1 MNFLPITIEAMVAIL
16 LLFTILYCV
25 RLNAQLKRLKADE
38 SAMKGIIGEL
48 IASTE
53 KAERAIAG
61 LRSTVREADDTLGEH
76 LKEAERFCIEI
87 KTSTEAGADVL
98 NRISQP
104 PARGRGC
111 SAWRRR
117 SPSPIPRRPIPS
129 SSWRPRRRWPSGP
142 MPAPGRREKGR
153 VRHE

>member
-98 NRISQP
+98 NRISQIAG
-104 PARGRGC
+104 ARPWLLGV
-111 SAWRRR
+111 A
-117 SPSPIPRRPIPS
+117 
-129 SSWRPRRRWPSGP
+129 
-142 MPAPGRREKGR
+142 PAPHKPDPSAPDPKVIMAAAKALAERAHARAKAA
-153 VRHE
+153 

>member
-1 MNFLPITIEAMVAIL
+1 MNFLPMTIEAMVAIL

-98 NRISQP
+98 NRISQIAGARP
-104 PARGRGC
+104 WLLGVAPAQPKPDP
-111 SAWRRR
+111 SAPDPKLIMAAAKALAERAHTR
-117 SPSPIPRRPIPS
+117 
-129 SSWRPRRRWPSGP
+129 
-142 MPAPGRREKGR
+142 AKAA
-153 VRHE
+153 

>member
-98 NRISQP
+98 NRISQIAGARP
-104 PARGRGC
+104 WLLGVAPAQ
-111 SAWRRR
+111 
-117 SPSPIPRRPIPS
+117 PKPD
-129 SSWRPRRRWPSGP
+129 
-142 MPAPGRREKGR
+142 PAAPDPKLIMAAAKALAERAHARAKAA
-153 VRHE
+153 

>member
-87 KTSTEAGADVL
+87 KTSTEASADVL
-98 NRISQP
+98 NRISQIAGARP
-104 PARGRGC
+104 WLLGVAPAQ
-111 SAWRRR
+111 
-117 SPSPIPRRPIPS
+117 PKPD
-129 SSWRPRRRWPSGP
+129 
-142 MPAPGRREKGR
+142 PAAPDPKLIMAAAKALAERAHARAR
-153 VRHE
+153 AA

>member
-1 MNFLPITIEAMVAIL
+1 MNFLPMTIEAMVAIL

-25 RLNAQLKRLKADE
+25 RLNSQLKRLKSDE

-98 NRISQP
+98 NRISQIAGARP
-104 PARGRGC
+104 WLLGVAPAQ
-111 SAWRRR
+111 
-117 SPSPIPRRPIPS
+117 PKPDPT
-129 SSWRPRRRWPSGP
+129 
-142 MPAPGRREKGR
+142 APDPKLIMAAAKALAERAHARAKAA
-153 VRHE
+153 

>member
-98 NRISQP
+98 NRISQIAGARP
-104 PARGRGC
+104 WLLGVAPAQ
-111 SAWRRR
+111 
-117 SPSPIPRRPIPS
+117 PKPD
-129 SSWRPRRRWPSGP
+129 
-142 MPAPGRREKGR
+142 PAAPDPKLIMAAAKALAERAHARAR
-153 VRHE
+153 AA